1 MLNTSATNFRKNLF
15 AMLNTAIMY
24 NEPINISTK
33 DGNAIVLSQEDY
45 DGLMATAE
53 LSADPQM
60 KQKIIDG
67 LHMSL
72 DDCVPE
78 DEVVW

>member
-15 AMLNTAIMY
+15 AMLNTTIKY

-33 DGNAIVLSQEDY
+33 DGNAVVLSQEDY
-45 DGLMATAE
+45 EGLMATAE

-60 KQKIIDG
+60 KQKILDG
-67 LHMSL
+67 LHTSL
-72 DDCVPE
+72 GDCVPE

>member
-1 MLNTSATNFRKNLF
+1 MLNTSVTNFRKNLF
-15 AMLNTAIMY
+15 AMLNTTIKY
-24 NEPINISTK
+24 NEPINISTR
-33 DGNAIVLSQEDY
+33 DGNAVVLSQEDY
-45 DGLMATAE
+45 EGLMATVE

-60 KQKIIDG
+60 KQKILDG
-67 LHMSL
+67 LHTSL

>member
-15 AMLNTAIMY
+15 AMLNTTIKY
-24 NEPINISTK
+24 NEPINISTR

-45 DGLMATAE
+45 EGLMATAE

-60 KQKIIDG
+60 KQKILDG
-67 LHMSL
+67 LHTSL

>member
-1 MLNTSATNFRKNLF
+1 MLNTSVTNFRKNMF
-15 AMLNTAIMY
+15 AMLNTTIKY
-24 NEPINISTK
+24 NEPINISTR
-33 DGNAIVLSQEDY
+33 DGNAVVLSQEDY
-45 DGLMATAE
+45 EGLMATVE

-60 KQKIIDG
+60 KQKILDG
-67 LHMSL
+67 LHTSL

>member
-1 MLNTSATNFRKNLF
+1 MLNTSVTNFRKNLF
-15 AMLNTAIMY
+15 AMLNTTIKY

-33 DGNAIVLSQEDY
+33 DGNAVVLSQEDY
-45 DGLMATAE
+45 EGLMATVE
-53 LSADPQM
+53 LSADSQM
-60 KQKIIDG
+60 KQKILDG
-67 LHMSL
+67 LHTSL

>member
-15 AMLNTAIMY
+15 SMLNTTIKY
-24 NEPINISTK
+24 NEPINISTR
-33 DGNAIVLSQEDY
+33 DGNAVVLSQEDY
-45 DGLMATAE
+45 EGLMATVE

-60 KQKIIDG
+60 KQKILDG
-67 LHMSL
+67 LHTSL

>member
-15 AMLNTAIMY
+15 AMLNTTIKY

-33 DGNAIVLSQEDY
+33 DGNAVVLSQEDY
-45 DGLMATAE
+45 EGLMATVE

-60 KQKIIDG
+60 KQKILDG
-67 LHMSL
+67 LHTSL

>member
-15 AMLNTAIMY
+15 AMLNTTIKY

-33 DGNAIVLSQEDY
+33 DGNAVVLSQEDY
-45 DGLMATAE
+45 EGLIATAE

-60 KQKIIDG
+60 KQKILNG
-67 LHMSL
+67 LHTAL
-72 DDCVPE
+72 DDCVPG
-78 DEVVW
+78 DEVTW

>member
-15 AMLNTAIMY
+15 AMLNTTIKY

-33 DGNAIVLSQEDY
+33 DGNAVELSQEDY
-45 DGLMATAE
+45 EGLMATAE

-60 KQKIIDG
+60 KQKILDG
-67 LHMSL
+67 LHTSL

>member
-15 AMLNTAIMY
+15 AMLNTTIKY

-33 DGNAIVLSQEDY
+33 DGNAVVLSQEDY
-45 DGLMATAE
+45 EGLMATAE

-60 KQKIIDG
+60 KQKILDG
-67 LHMSL
+67 LHTSL

>member
-15 AMLNTAIMY
+15 AMLNTTIKY
-24 NEPINISTK
+24 NEPINISTR
-33 DGNAIVLSQEDY
+33 DGNAVVLSQEDY
-45 DGLMATAE
+45 EGLMATVE

-60 KQKIIDG
+60 KQKILDG
-67 LHMSL
+67 LHTSL

-78 DEVVW
+78 DEVIW

>member
-15 AMLNTAIMY
+15 AMLNTTIKY
-24 NEPINISTK
+24 NEPINISTR

-45 DGLMATAE
+45 EGLMATVE
-53 LSADPQM
+53 LSADSQM
-60 KQKIIDG
+60 KQKILDG
-67 LHMSL
+67 LHTSL

>member
-1 MLNTSATNFRKNLF
+1 MLNTSVTNFRKNLF
-15 AMLNTAIMY
+15 AMLNTTIKY
-24 NEPINISTK
+24 NEPINISTR

-45 DGLMATAE
+45 EGLMATVE

-60 KQKIIDG
+60 KQKILDG
-67 LHMSL
+67 LHTSL

>member
-1 MLNTSATNFRKNLF
+1 MLNTSVTNFRKNLF
-15 AMLNTAIMY
+15 AMLNTTIKY
-24 NEPINISTK
+24 NEPINISTR

-45 DGLMATAE
+45 EGLMATVE
-53 LSADPQM
+53 LSADSQM
-60 KQKIIDG
+60 KQKILDG
-67 LHMSL
+67 LHTSL

>member
-1 MLNTSATNFRKNLF
+1 MLNTSVTNFRKNLF
-15 AMLNTAIMY
+15 AMLNTTIKY

-33 DGNAIVLSQEDY
+33 DGNAVVLSQEDY
-45 DGLMATAE
+45 EGLMATVE

-60 KQKIIDG
+60 KQKILDG
-67 LHMSL
+67 LHTSL

-78 DEVVW
+78 DEVTW

>member
-1 MLNTSATNFRKNLF
+1 MLNTSVTNFRKNLF
-15 AMLNTAIMY
+15 AMLNTTIKY

-33 DGNAIVLSQEDY
+33 DGNAVVLSQEDY
-45 DGLMATAE
+45 EGLMATAE

-60 KQKIIDG
+60 KQKILDG
-67 LHMSL
+67 LHTSL

>member
-15 AMLNTAIMY
+15 AMLGTTIKY

-33 DGNAIVLSQEDY
+33 DGNAVVLSQEDY
-45 DGLMATAE
+45 DGLMATVE

-67 LHMSL
+67 LHTGL

-78 DEVVW
+78 DELAW

>member
-15 AMLNTAIMY
+15 AMLNTTIKY

-33 DGNAIVLSQEDY
+33 DGNAVVLSQEDY
-45 DGLMATAE
+45 EGLMATVE
-53 LSADPQM
+53 LSTDPKM
-60 KQKIIDG
+60 KQKILDG
-67 LHMSL
+67 LHTDL
-72 DDCVPE
+72 DNCVQE